1 MTISDQQIL
10 DTLIWQDFEGLQD
23 VIPKPSMNGSRYEF
37 EAANVGEAVA
47 LAETL
52 KTLGRYQ
59 YFRGQADA
67 SWSMTSTVSRC
78 TPAGREAELEKV
90 RAFWSWV
97 RNSPEMVPYLQSD
110 DQILAAIQHHGI
122 AATPLLDLTREP
134 PVAGW
139 FATEDVG
146 TAGYGAIYLLDHDRL
161 SDFFRVM
168 SGGGLRFR
176 FLEVDVANLWRL
188 QAQSGLFLEG
198 NADLE
203 QFWPVDRIVF
213 RQTGACSPITRSEIY
228 PDRESHL
235 EQMIRLHAVLDER
248 SRRFEALIN
257 DPKSPLRVYHVQAEP
272 AAAPAESSPPSEIWA
287 VGPDERWNAVDLSQA
302 DVTLALSTLESDGNA
317 VVDLIER
324 RRRCTDLL
332 NVTVDGEV
340 VPGRFQRLLDALWTG
355 MRPYPYTAQEIA
367 RAVSALARFDGF
379 FRQFNL
385 NAGKGTFEL
394 AQAHLESPLEIEMG
408 LFGGGSTRCCVSGAR
423 LLAAFTSAGRRLLS
437 LPETATVEHMKAAL
451 IVAQGVRSG
460 LFDEER
466 FRCLLVD
473 EIIPWQV
480 LSKRD
485 PTIYAAS
492 QIEVLG
498 VP

>member
-1 MTISDQQIL
+1 MTMSDQQIL
-10 DTLIWQDFEGLQD
+10 DDLIWRDFEGLQD
-23 VIPKPSMNGSRYEF
+23 FIPKPSMNCGRYEF
-37 EAANVGEAVA
+37 EAADVEEAVR
-47 LAETL
+47 LAATL
-52 KTLGRYQ
+52 KALGRYQ
-59 YFRGQADA
+59 YFRGQVDA
-67 SWSMTSTVSRC
+67 GWSMTSTVSRC
-78 TPAGREAELEKV
+78 TAGGREVELEKLK
-90 RAFWSWV
+90 AFWSWV

-110 DQILAAIQHHGI
+110 DQILAAVQHHGI
-122 AATPLLDLTREP
+122 AATPLIDLTREP
-134 PVAGW
+134 AVAGW

-146 TAGYGAIYLLDHDRL
+146 AAEYGAIYLLDHDRL
-161 SDFFRVM
+161 SSFFEVM
-168 SGGGLRFR
+168 SAGRLQFR
-176 FLEVDVANLWRL
+176 FLEIDVANLWRL
-188 QAQSGLFLEG
+188 QAQAGLFLEG

-203 QFWPVDRIVF
+203 RFWPVDRIVF
-213 RQTGACSPITRSEIY
+213 QQTGAISPISRGEIY
-228 PDRESHL
+228 PARESHL

-248 SRRFEALIN
+248 SRRFQTLIN
-257 DPKSPLRVYHVQAEP
+257 DPASPLKVYHVQAEP
-272 AAAPAESSPPSEIWA
+272 AATPAESAPPSEIWA
-287 VGPDERWNAVDLSQA
+287 AGPDERWNAVDLSQA
-302 DVTLALSTLESDGNA
+302 DVKLALSTLESDGNA

-367 RAVSALARFDGF
+367 QAVSALARFDGF

-394 AQAHLESPLEIEMG
+394 AHAHLESPLEIEMG

-423 LLAAFTSAGRRLLS
+423 LLAAFTDAGRRVLR
-437 LPETATVEHMKAAL
+437 LPHNASVEHMKAAL
-451 IVAQGVRSG
+451 IVAQGVRMG

-466 FRCLLVD
+466 FRRLLVD

-498 VP
+498 LP